1 MSTYVPSRT
10 LPVRVEL
17 VRQLRRRRTQIV
29 FGLVVALPVIL
40 WIAFT
45 LAPAGPPSNS
55 VSLVDLAKGSGA
67 NFAVF
72 ALFASASF
80 LLVVVVALFFGDTVA
95 AEASWSSLR
104 YLLAAPV
111 PRSRLVRQK
120 AIVAAMLSVAAILL
134 LPIVALVVGALAYGT
149 GDLVSPTGESLT
161 FLQGAGR
168 VLLGAVY
175 LSLYLSWTAAL
186 ALLLSVSTDA
196 PLGAVGGAVLVSIL
210 SPDPRPDHRAGGAA
224 RLPPD
229 PLRQRLVGP
238 ARDADRLG
246 GHDPRRLLRVL
257 LRGGVLRAGDLA
269 VRPEGRHE
277 LMAGAKE
284 TRDGVELTSLD
295 GPAFDGAD
303 ATKRDL
309 VDYLDAVA
317 DRIVPELAQRPLSV
331 VRVRPGQPPFMQ
343 KNLPKYAPGLD
354 RAHVGVGARLAAR
367 GRLRAVRRP
376 AHAAVVRQPAGRR
389 IPPEHVAGRRAPRG
403 TARAGPRPAA
413 GGRLRRR
420 GGAARLVRAALAEL
434 GLAAAVKTSGAK
446 GLHVIVPLAGE
457 VALDDAAAATRAVAA
472 RAAALDPDVATTAFI
487 KEDRAGKVFVDP
499 TRAGGATLV
508 AVYSPRARPGA
519 PVSFPVAWDDLDAV
533 KPADFTVRTALA
545 ALGDGDP
552 WPPRCPPRRPC
563 PPSW

>member
-1 MSTYVPSRT
+1 VTTYVPSRT

-55 VSLVDLAKGSGA
+55 VSLVDLAKGSGG

-175 LSLYLSWTAAL
+175 LAIYLSWTAAL

-210 SPDPRPDHRAGGAA
+210 SADPQPDHGAGGPA

-229 PLRQRLVGP
+229 ALRHGLVGP
-238 ARDADRLG
+238 ARDADQLG
-246 GHDPRRLLRVL
+246 GHDPRRLLRPL
-257 LRGGVLRAGDLA
+257 LHGGVLGAGDLA

-317 DRIVPELAQRPLSV
+317 DRIVPELEQRALSV
-331 VRVRPGQPPFMQ
+331 VRMRPGSS
-343 KNLPKYAPGLD
+343 
-354 RAHVGVGARLAAR
+354 RSC
-367 GRLRAVRRP
+367 RRTC
-376 AHAAVVRQPAGRR
+376 RSTRR
-389 IPPEHVAGRRAPRG
+389 TGSRAPRCG
-403 TARAGPRPAA
+403 RTPRNATSPTRCATTGARCCGSPTSGPSSTTRACCGWA
-413 GGRLRRR
+413 STTRSGSCWTSTRRR
-420 GGAARLVRAALAEL
+420 GP
-434 GLAAAVKTSGAK
+434 TS
-446 GLHVIVPLAGE
+446 P
-457 VALDDAAAATRAVAA
+457 
-472 RAAALDPDVATTAFI
+472 
-487 KEDRAGKVFVDP
+487 
-499 TRAGGATLV
+499 
-508 AVYSPRARPGA
+508 PRWPPPASCARPWRVWG
-519 PVSFPVAWDDLDAV
+519 S
-533 KPADFTVRTALA
+533 R
-545 ALGDGDP
+545 
-552 WPPRCPPRRPC
+552 PR
-563 PPSW
+563 